1 MTAVILIVVI
11 GTSIWV
17 GIDAANIGAGKVGT
31 GPVGWCL
38 FCLLLWIIGFPVYLA
53 KRSGIK
59 AAVAASNAAGSNPGN
74 ADQVAQSPVGSPTF
88 DRYSDPTAQGQQRFE
103 AGTASSV
110 ASKADELLKLDA
122 LRQSGVLT
130 QEEFNAEKAKLL
142 GAPLPSIRPT

>member
-59 AAVAASNAAGSNPGN
+59 AAVAASNVSVPTPVNAG
-74 ADQVAQSPVGSPTF
+74 QVAQNSVASPPGWYP
-88 DRYSDPTAQGQQRFE
+88 PIAQSQQRVVE
-103 AGTASSV
+103 DTASDV
-110 ASKADELLKLDA
+110 TSKADELVKFDA
-122 LRQSGVLT
+122 LRQSGVLS

-142 GAPLPSIRPT
+142 GAPLARPTHLA